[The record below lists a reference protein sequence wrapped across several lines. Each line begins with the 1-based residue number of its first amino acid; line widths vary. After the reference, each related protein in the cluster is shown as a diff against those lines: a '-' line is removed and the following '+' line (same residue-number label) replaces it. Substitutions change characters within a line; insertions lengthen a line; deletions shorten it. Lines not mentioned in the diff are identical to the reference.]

1 MSPETI
7 GRYRILD
14 VLGKGAMGVVYL
26 AHDPVIDRRVALK
39 TLRLDLDAEL
49 SAEFRERFLRE
60 ARAAGRLNHPGIVTI
75 HDVGEEP
82 DTGTVFIAME
92 YIEGKN
98 LKELLGQGWRPGVTE
113 AARIVAAVADALDY
127 AHRLGVVHRDIKPA
141 NIILAPDGTPRIT
154 DFGVARL
161 ESSNLTVEGQFIGT
175 PNYMS
180 PEQVS
185 GAEVDGRTDIFS
197 LGVVLF
203 ELLVGERPFAGNTIA
218 EVTHKIVQ
226 QPPPIPSQVAAS
238 VPPALNP
245 IVLRCL
251 EKDPGRRFATAGQ
264 LARALEAVARIEVRR
279 PAPASDTVAASAETR
294 VGPAPESRP
303 APPAAGNRLA
313 RLRGELGRRWDALP
327 LPEPFRWEVNPRWV
341 AVILGVWILLWAGVL
356 GLLARRVPEGPWPA
370 PSAARVRALHEL
382 GTALRRASAAL
393 EEGDAR
399 AALAGAR
406 AVLDQAP
413 ASRAAREV
421 AAAAR
426 ALLEAERRS
435 EATREKVRE
444 LVAEGRR
451 LYRKGR
457 YGPAAERFSAALEL
471 DPANELAASYLELS
485 QAKIS
490 SAPRSRRSRKPAART
505 SSRSS
510 RTTATRQPVGYARI
524 TVFFNSPLNA
534 GTVLVTMDGQT
545 LSQIPFDFTRK
556 GFLGIKKR
564 GTGQVRQSMVIPSGR
579 HTLGVQLS
587 DAQRGPLGFSSFTEE
602 FPAGSTWTLRVDLPD
617 ARSEPAFFLVRANR

>member
-1 MSPETI
+1 MTPESI
-7 GRYRILD
+7 GRYRILK

-39 TLRLDLDAEL
+39 TLRLDLDADM
-49 SAEFRERFLRE
+49 SGEFRERFLRE

-82 DTGTVFIAME
+82 GTGTVFIAME
-92 YIEGKN
+92 YIEGRN
-98 LKELLGQGWRPGVTE
+98 LKELMGEGWRPEVTE

-218 EVTHKIVQ
+218 EVTHKIVRQ
-226 QPPPIPSQVAAS
+226 SPPIPSQVEAS

-251 EKDPGRRFATAGQ
+251 EKDPDRRFSSAGQ
-264 LARALEAVARIEVRR
+264 LARALEAVARIKVRR
-279 PAPASDTVAASAETR
+279 PKPPVDTVAAPAGARQDAAPSAR
-294 VGPAPESRP
+294 AGKSAGGSRLS
-303 APPAAGNRLA
+303 GL
-313 RLRGELGRRWDALP
+313 GKELVSRWNALP
-327 LPEPFRWEVNPRWV
+327 LPEPLRWEVNPTWAIAIV
-341 AVILGVWILLWAGVL
+341 AAWILLWAAVL

-382 GTALRRASAAL
+382 GETLTAARRDL
-393 EEGDAR
+393 ERGDAR

-406 AVLDQAP
+406 TVLDQAP
-413 ASRAAREV
+413 ASRAARSI
-421 AAAAR
+421 AAAALER
-426 ALLEAERRS
+426 IEAERRS
-435 EATREKVRE
+435 EATRKQVQA
-444 LVAEGRR
+444 LVTEGRR
-451 LYRKGR
+451 LFRKRR
-457 YGPAAERFSAALEL
+457 YTQAADRFTAALEL
-471 DPANELAASYLELS
+471 DPENELAASYLELA
-485 QAKIS
+485 QARI
-490 SAPRSRRSRKPAART
+490 PAARRRP
-505 SSRSS
+505 SAPAASGGSPRASRATAAR
-510 RTTATRQPVGYARI
+510 RTPGFARV

-545 LSQIPFDFTRK
+545 LSQIPFDFTKK
-556 GFLGIKKR
+556 GFLGIKKK
-564 GTGQVRQSMVIPSGR
+564 GSGQIRQTTVIPSGR

-587 DAQRGPLGFSSFTEE
+587 DAERGPLGFSSFTED
-602 FPAGSTWTLRVDLPD
+602 FPAGSTWTLRIDLPD
-617 ARSEPAFFLVRANR
+617 LRSEPAFFLVRAHR

>member
-1 MSPETI
+1 MTPESI
-7 GRYRILD
+7 GRYRILQ

-39 TLRLDLDAEL
+39 TLRLDLDTDM
-49 SAEFRERFLRE
+49 SGEFRERFLRE

-82 DTGTVFIAME
+82 GTGTVFIAME
-92 YIEGKN
+92 YIEGRN
-98 LKELLGQGWRPGVTE
+98 LKELMGEGWRPEVTE
-113 AARIVAAVADALDY
+113 VARIVASVADALDY

-226 QPPPIPSQVAAS
+226 QSPPIPSQVEAS

-251 EKDPGRRFATAGQ
+251 EKDPDRRFSSAGQ
-264 LARALEAVARIEVRR
+264 LARALEAVARIKVRR
-279 PAPASDTVAASAETR
+279 PQAPVDTVAAPAGA
-294 VGPAPESRP
+294 GPDA
-303 APPAAGNRLA
+303 APAARAGGMTGGGRLS
-313 RLRGELGRRWDALP
+313 RLGKELVSRWNALP
-327 LPEPFRWEVNPRWV
+327 LPEPLRWEVNPTWV
-341 AVILGVWILLWAGVL
+341 ITILGAWILLWAAVV

-382 GTALRRASAAL
+382 GGTLTTARRDL
-393 EEGDAR
+393 ERGDAR

-406 AVLDQAP
+406 TVLDQAP
-413 ASRAAREV
+413 ASRAARGI
-421 AAAAR
+421 AAAALER
-426 ALLEAERRS
+426 IEAERRS
-435 EATREKVRE
+435 EATRKRVQD

-451 LYRKGR
+451 LFRKRR
-457 YGPAAERFSAALEL
+457 YTQAADRFTTALEL
-471 DPANELAASYLELS
+471 DPENELAASYLELA
-485 QAKIS
+485 QARI
-490 SAPRSRRSRKPAART
+490 PAARRRPNT
-505 SSRSS
+505 PVASGGSPRAPRATAARRTPGFSR
-510 RTTATRQPVGYARI
+510 V

-545 LSQIPFDFTRK
+545 LSQIPFDFTKK
-556 GFLGIKKR
+556 GFLGIKKK
-564 GTGQVRQSMVIPSGR
+564 GSGQVRQTTVIPSGR

-587 DAQRGPLGFSSFTEE
+587 DAERGPLGFSSFTED
-602 FPAGSTWTLRVDLPD
+602 FPAGSTWTLRIDLPD